1 MGLISCPDCNGKVSE
16 IAAACPHCGR
26 PNTVASAPLRPPP
39 PPDPGIPHRRDEAT
53 GKVYLINA
61 AGTDVH
67 VPGHPDEKYPY
78 TPSDEEKPSPAVKS
92 NAPVEAVKTGAM
104 GLLKLLTVG
113 GKWGVLGIIVL
124 CGIVFNECGGQK
136 ETQLVAKQCSVCDT
150 TLTYNPKNKNRGG
163 MVAIRA
169 YLVGPSF
176 CPKCGKNW

>member
-92 NAPVEAVKTGAM
+92 EKTPWWYS
-104 GLLKLLTVG
+104 LKVLTAG

-124 CGIVFNECGGQK
+124 CGIVFNECGGEK
-136 ETQLVAKQCSVCDT
+136 ETQLVARQCPVCDT
-150 TLTYNPKNKNRGG
+150 TLTYNLKVVDGQARGRGG
-163 MVAIRA
+163 LAGIQSALLGR
-169 YLVGPSF
+169 SF
-176 CPKCGKNW
+176 CQKCGKYR